1 MNFLVQLASCL
12 VFCRQCEALLTLP
25 LGGSSPFLAGP
36 PGVVA
41 PSLCRVVG
49 PKRGYR
55 GIQTSAGLL
64 AQAFVFQICTSGFEN
79 EVGDS
84 AKGENY

>member
-1 MNFLVQLASCL
+1 MRSSSYFTPG
-12 VFCRQCEALLTLP
+12 RLP
-25 LGGSSPFLAGP
+25 PFLGGRLGLLL
-36 PGVVA
+36 

-49 PKRGYR
+49 PKMGYR

-64 AQAFVFQICTSGFEN
+64 AQAFVFQICTRGFEN